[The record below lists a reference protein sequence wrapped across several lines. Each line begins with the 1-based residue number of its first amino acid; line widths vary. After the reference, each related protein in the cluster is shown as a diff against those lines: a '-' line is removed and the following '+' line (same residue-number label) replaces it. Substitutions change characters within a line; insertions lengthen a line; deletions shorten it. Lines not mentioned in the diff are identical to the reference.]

1 MNYQDSGCVIFQDQI
16 KPADVSVKIEADN
29 TSFMEKKSFN
39 KLTVLLNIICK
50 KYSLI

>member
-29 TSFMEKKSFN
+29 TSFMEKN
-39 KLTVLLNIICK
+39 LLISWLFYWTSSAKNI
-50 KYSLI
+50 L